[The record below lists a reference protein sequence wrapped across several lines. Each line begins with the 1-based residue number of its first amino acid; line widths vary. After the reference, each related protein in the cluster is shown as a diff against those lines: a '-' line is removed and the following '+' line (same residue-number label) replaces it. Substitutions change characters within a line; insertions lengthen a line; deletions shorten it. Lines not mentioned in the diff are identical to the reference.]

1 MGIVDN
7 DEFEKIVE
15 DAFESNDRVHIF
27 SEKYSSHKEKLL
39 RGCNMKRNIK
49 DVWKKALIYAACG
62 VGVIG
67 AAGGTAYAINNPS
80 ANVASMYNSNYSHA
94 E

>member
-27 SEKYSSHKEKLL
+27 RK
-39 RGCNMKRNIK
+39 I
-49 DVWKKALIYAACG
+49 
-62 VGVIG
+62 
-67 AAGGTAYAINNPS
+67 
-80 ANVASMYNSNYSHA
+80 
-94 E
+94 

>member
-27 SEKYSSHKEKLL
+27 RKIQQPQGEITQGVQYEKKY
-39 RGCNMKRNIK
+39 
-49 DVWKKALIYAACG
+49 
-62 VGVIG
+62 
-67 AAGGTAYAINNPS
+67 
-80 ANVASMYNSNYSHA
+80 
-94 E
+94 

>member
-27 SEKYSSHKEKLL
+27 SEKYSSRKEKLL

-49 DVWKKALIYAACG
+49 DVWKKALTLC
-62 VGVIG
+62 
-67 AAGGTAYAINNPS
+67 
-80 ANVASMYNSNYSHA
+80 SMWCWCYWRGRGNSIRHQ
-94 E
+94 

>member
-27 SEKYSSHKEKLL
+27 SEKYSSRKEKLL
-39 RGCNMKRNIK
+39 RG
-49 DVWKKALIYAACG
+49 VQYEKKY
-62 VGVIG
+62 
-67 AAGGTAYAINNPS
+67 
-80 ANVASMYNSNYSHA
+80 
-94 E
+94 